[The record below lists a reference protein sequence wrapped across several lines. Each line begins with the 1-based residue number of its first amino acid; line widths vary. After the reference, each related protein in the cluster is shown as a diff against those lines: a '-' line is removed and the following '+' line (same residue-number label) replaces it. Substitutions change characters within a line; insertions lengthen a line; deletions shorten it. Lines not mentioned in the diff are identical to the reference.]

1 MLLAGSVLAV
11 GSRRLSRWIIFT
23 PAGCPRCG
31 DVHGRLAADGR
42 CKCGGWG
49 WGWGW
54 GWGGS

>member
-23 PAGCPRCG
+23 RACCPRCG

-49 WGWGW
+49 G
-54 GWGGS
+54 GGS